1 LGVTEPAPDAQPPK
15 PSDWR
20 ELMSWAAR
28 PDERWMHAANL
39 DEARIK
45 ELAPLVELPDV
56 MIDAA
61 LRESSYPRLESKE
74 RWCAFALSLPE
85 SGEVPRTPI
94 LLLVCQ
100 KHLLSLSLH
109 EVGIQS
115 RPAYEDVPW
124 GTRCA
129 LHVIR
134 TVLDHNER
142 HAAEVENE
150 LRALERLD
158 PDQSP
163 EKFFQDVFRLKRT
176 LTLAK

>member
-61 LRESSYPRLESKE
+61 LRESSYPRLEAKE
-74 RWCAFALSLPE
+74 RWCAFAVSLP
-85 SGEVPRTPI
+85 GGKDQPRTPI
-94 LLLVCQ
+94 LLLVCE
-100 KHLLSLSLH
+100 KHLLSLSLR
-109 EVGIQS
+109 EVDIQS
-115 RPAYEDVPW
+115 RPAYDDVPW

-134 TVLDHNER
+134 EVLDRNES
-142 HAAEVENE
+142 HAAQVERE
-150 LRALERLD
+150 LRELERLD
-158 PDQSP
+158 PNHSP
-163 EKFFQDVFRLKRT
+163 ED
-176 LTLAK
+176 